1 MTMKSELFPQ
11 TPSGN
16 KVLAA
21 KLSIIAAVI
30 SIAALL
36 SLHFLSPEFA
46 PSWRMVSEYANG
58 QFEWVLFIFFSL
70 WGISS
75 WCAAYVLWSYVST
88 IASKAGVVLLFVSGL
103 GEILAALSSNSFCK
117 DRA

>member
-1 MTMKSELFPQ
+1 MKSEIPPES
-11 TPSGN
+11 PSRN
-16 KVLAA
+16 KLLAA

-36 SLHFLSPEFA
+36 SLHFVSPEFA

-58 QFEWVLFIFFSL
+58 QFEWLLFIFFSF
-70 WGISS
+70 WGIGS

-88 IASKAGVVLLFVSGL
+88 VASKAGVVLLVVSRL
-103 GEILAALSSNSFCK
+103 
-117 DRA
+117 